1 MRIIYMGTPEFATA
15 PLRALLNEGFDIVAV
30 ITAPD
35 KPAGR
40 GRKIQQSAVKQFAEE
55 NLDCP
60 ILQPENLKDPLF
72 SESLIAFNADLFI
85 VVAFRMLP
93 EVIWSVP
100 RLGTFNLHASLLP
113 QYRGAAPINHAIM
126 NGENETGVTTF
137 LIDQKIDTGRIL
149 FQEKVEIKS
158 DDDAGSLHDKL
169 MESGAKLVVHTANII
184 NSGSIDPIDQNSFSL
199 PDKQLQKAP
208 KIFKDDCKI
217 DWSKSI
223 NTVNNFIRGLSPFP
237 TAFSV
242 LQLTDKQP
250 VTCKI
255 FKGDVIKEKHEL
267 TPGTIKSDKKTYMHV
282 ALHDGFYN
290 ISSLQLAGKKRMSVG
305 DFLRGFQD
313 DIESCVFI

>member
-1 MRIIYMGTPEFATA
+1 MGTPEFAIA
-15 PLRALLNEGFDIVAV
+15 PLSALIKEGFDIVAV

-55 NLDCP
+55 KLDCP
-60 ILQPENLKDPLF
+60 ILQPENLKAPLF
-72 SESLIAFNADLFI
+72 AESLIPLNADLFI

-93 EVIWSVP
+93 EVIWSIP
-100 RLGTFNLHASLLP
+100 KLGTFNLHASLLP
-113 QYRGAAPINHAIM
+113 QYRGAAPINHAII

-149 FQEKVEIKS
+149 FQEKVKIKS

-169 MESGAKLVVHTANII
+169 MESGAKLVAHTANII

-199 PDKQLQKAP
+199 PDKQLKKAP

-223 NTVNNFIRGLSPFP
+223 DTVNNFIRGLSPFP
-237 TAFSV
+237 TAFSA
-242 LQLTDKQP
+242 LQLTDKQQ
-250 VTCKI
+250 TNCKI
-255 FKGDVIKEKHEL
+255 FRGDLIREKHEL
-267 TPGTIKSDKKTYMHV
+267 TPGTIKSDKKNYMHV
-282 ALHDGFYN
+282 AVRDGLYN
-290 ISSLQLAGKKRMSVG
+290 ITSLQLAGKKRMSVG